1 MAYGL
6 VGGSV
11 SEKLL
16 FNHASSLL
24 VGVQTIVPLFYQGV
38 IANSEFLIYSAKKI
52 YVLLDGEFSQIVD
65 LSDDTNSLKIYNEA
79 NVVSMYIKNGSYAIT
94 STDDNLYIPSNY
106 CPKNIYFSRIINDN
120 LYSYFKFIGYKITI
134 P

>member
-1 MAYGL
+1 MAYAL

-38 IANSEFLIYSAKKI
+38 ISNSEFLTYSAKKI
-52 YVLLDGEFSQIVD
+52 YVLLDGEFSQTVD
-65 LSDDTNSLKIYNEA
+65 LSDDTNSLKIYNEVNA
-79 NVVSMYIKNGSYAIT
+79 VSMYIKNGSYAIT
-94 STDDNLYIPSNY
+94 SADDNLYIPSNY
-106 CPKNIYFSRIINDN
+106 CLKNIYFSRIINDN